1 MLNQDGKKTLRILLT
16 EDDRLLADGL
26 MTGLKRLGYQV
37 EHCKNGQHT
46 LQALLNGEFSVLVL
60 DLGLPDGSA
69 IPLIKTIREMALR
82 LPILVLTAQDQI
94 ESKLDSLNNGADD
107 YIVKPVD
114 IRELEARI
122 RVLLRRH
129 SDQRDDLLVS
139 SSVTLDTQAHECT
152 YNDSVVNLTRSEF
165 ILLKEFM
172 TKPGRVLSREHLED
186 VCHGWQGNT
195 ESNSLDVHI
204 HHLRKKLS
212 PDIIRT
218 VRGVG
223 FMFVK

>member
-1 MLNQDGKKTLRILLT
+1 MRILLT
-16 EDDRLLADGL
+16 EDDKLLADGL
-26 MTGLKRLGYQV
+26 ITGLKRLGYQV
-37 EHCKNGQHT
+37 EHCTNGQHT
-46 LQALLNGEFSVLVL
+46 MQALLTGGFSLLIL

-69 IPLIKTIREMALR
+69 VPLIKSIRSNELS

-94 ESKLDSLNNGADD
+94 ETKLESLNNGADD
-107 YIVKPVD
+107 YLIKPVD

-122 RVLLRRH
+122 RVLLRRSIDH
-129 SDQRDDLLVS
+129 RDDLLIS
-139 SSVTLDTQAHECT
+139 SSITLDTQAHECT
-152 YNDSVVNLTRSEF
+152 YNDKPVKLTRSQY
-165 ILLKEFM
+165 ILLRELM
-172 TKPGRVLSREHLED
+172 TKSGRVLSREYLED
-186 VCHGWQGNT
+186 VCHGWDGNT

-212 PDIIRT
+212 PEIIRT